1 MGDEN
6 SSGIQCCKEDG
17 SAPVSDLV
25 LHPECFP
32 IKIPSNDPFFKQFG
46 QRCMNFVRSMPAPQ
60 LSCTFGYGEQM
71 NQITH
76 FHDASNVYGSDE
88 EDAKDLRENENG
100 LMKKT
105 SDTHD
110 KGLLPQ
116 EEGRLE
122 GEECH
127 IAKSAQDSLNRKCF
141 NGG

>member
-1 MGDEN
+1 
-6 SSGIQCCKEDG
+6 
-17 SAPVSDLV
+17 
-25 LHPECFP
+25 
-32 IKIPSNDPFFKQFG
+32 
-46 QRCMNFVRSMPAPQ
+46 
-60 LSCTFGYGEQM
+60 M

-122 GEECH
+122 GEECQ

-141 NGG
+141 KGG